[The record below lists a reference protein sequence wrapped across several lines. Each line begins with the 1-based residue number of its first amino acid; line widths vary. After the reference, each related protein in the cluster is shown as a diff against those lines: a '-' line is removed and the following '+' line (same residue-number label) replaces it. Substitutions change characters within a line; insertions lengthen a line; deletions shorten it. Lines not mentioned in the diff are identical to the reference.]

1 MRYKFIRYFSQQELE
16 STKMTEDERIQMAK
30 YQAAKELAK
39 DLMEKACFETS
50 SNDCIKI
57 TIDIDI

>member
-16 STKMTEDERIQMAK
+16 TMTEDERIQRTK
-30 YQAAKELAK
+30 HQAAKELTN
-39 DLMEKACFETS
+39 DLMKKACFETD

-57 TIDIDI
+57 TIDI

>member
-16 STKMTEDERIQMAK
+16 TMTEDERIQMTKRQTAE
-30 YQAAKELAK
+30 ELAK

-50 SNDCIKI
+50 SNNYIKI
-57 TIDIDI
+57 TIDI

>member
-16 STKMTEDERIQMAK
+16 SMTEDERIQRAK
-30 YQAAKELAK
+30 HQAAKELTK

-57 TIDIDI
+57 TIDI

>member
-16 STKMTEDERIQMAK
+16 SMTEDERIQMAK
-30 YQAAKELAK
+30 HQASLELAT

-50 SNDCIKI
+50 SNDCVKI
-57 TIDIDI
+57 TIDI

>member
-1 MRYKFIRYFSQQELE
+1 MCYKFIRCFSQQELE
-16 STKMTEDERIQMAK
+16 SMTEDERIQMAK
-30 YQAAKELAK
+30 HQASIELAK

-57 TIDIDI
+57 TIDI